1 MGDCPRMLNVLA
13 YRPQKVFDMSV
24 YMIHPSYIRT
34 LVRPLIAP
42 FVIMIGINLAW
53 AGLMVNDPKGF
64 HDIPWGTFLSSRLD
78 LELVRSSPHI
88 VEYFREEQPSSFHR
102 G

>member
-13 YRPQKVFDMSV
+13 YRHQKVLDMSV
-24 YMIHPSYIRT
+24 YMIHPSYIQA

-53 AGLMVNDPKGF
+53 AGPMMNDPKGF
-64 HDIPWGTFLSSRLD
+64 HDIPW
-78 LELVRSSPHI
+78 
-88 VEYFREEQPSSFHR
+88 
-102 G
+102 